1 MTSLRTT
8 ANVRKLCTLLIPE
21 QKLVTPRLSV
31 CSTNQKPRGF
41 MLQKQLNRHSSSLV
55 HKLKR
60 KFFPEEF
67 TPVSPTSDK
76 NTDASGDSDSPL
88 ARDYIP
94 PKNVEQIYTLYQ
106 VSTRDVN
113 AMSVIVIYF

>member
-1 MTSLRTT
+1 
-8 ANVRKLCTLLIPE
+8 
-21 QKLVTPRLSV
+21 
-31 CSTNQKPRGF
+31 

-94 PKNVEQIYTLYQ
+94 PKNVEEQIYTLYQ

-113 AMSVIVIYF
+113 AMSVIVDYLFLELARFEAWSFKTAIFQGCFKTAIVCF